1 MLQKSPGFLG
11 TLSGTLTRSKYQTDI
26 DIKHL
31 VDILG
36 TFNMPIERLRKFI
49 VAIVDMEDRKYAA
62 LRWSDHIT
70 ALEVIYEF

>member
-11 TLSGTLTRSKYQTDI
+11 LGGTLSRSKYQTAI

-36 TFNMPIERLRKFI
+36 TFKMPIERLRKFI
-49 VAIVDMEDRKYAA
+49 VAIEDMEDRKLAA
-62 LRWSDHIT
+62 LRWADHIT
-70 ALEVIYEF
+70 ALEVFIIKI